1 MTLRMLTAGESH
13 GRGLVAVLEGM
24 PRGLEVSTSALE
36 LDLARRR
43 RGYGRSPRM
52 KLERDEVRILAGV
65 RDGVTMGSPLAL
77 WIENSGSSFWEE
89 AMSFDEVP
97 PEAMEA
103 RAIRS
108 PRPGH
113 ADLPGCLKFLLRD
126 AREVAE
132 RASAR
137 STAARVACGSVCR
150 LLLKELGVEVQ
161 GAVCSIGRSYF
172 GMPSSEEEWER
183 AFASDMGLWS
193 SDLERTAVREIE
205 GAAQEGDSLGGTFW
219 VRAKGVPPGL
229 GSLSEWDRRLDARLA
244 FALMSIPSVKGV
256 EVGMG
261 FALSSMRGSE
271 AHDAFVIGPHG
282 PRRTSN
288 RSGGIDGGLSNGE
301 DILLRASLKPIPTIP
316 RSLQSFDVRDMSP
329 SPSHS
334 ERADVCA
341 VPAAC
346 VVGEAMVCL
355 VLASVF
361 LEEFGGGTLLEL
373 KERVFG
379 YRELRR
385 RWFEG
390 VR

>member
-1 MTLRMLTAGESH
+1 MALRMLTAGESH
-13 GRGLVAVLEGM
+13 GRGFVAVLEGL
-24 PRGLEVSTSALE
+24 PRGLKVSASAIE
-36 LDLARRR
+36 EDLARRR
-43 RGYGRSPRM
+43 RGHGRSPRM
-52 KLERDEVRILAGV
+52 KLERDEVRILAGL
-65 RDGVTMGSPLAL
+65 RDGLTMGSPLAL
-77 WIENSGSSFWEE
+77 WIENSESSFWEE
-89 AMSFDEVP
+89 AMSAKSVP

-103 RAIRS
+103 KAIRS

-137 STAARVACGSVCR
+137 STVARVASGSVCR
-150 LLLKELGVEVQ
+150 LLLMELGVEVQ
-161 GAVCSIGRSYF
+161 GAVCSIGRLSF

-183 AFASDMGLWS
+183 AFRSDMGLWRS
-193 SDLERTAVREIE
+193 ELERDAVQEIDD
-205 GAAQEGDSLGGTFW
+205 AAKEGDSLGGTFW

-244 FALMSIPSVKGV
+244 SALMSIPSVKGV

-271 AHDAFVIGPHG
+271 AQDAFVLGPGG
-282 PRRTSN
+282 PRRISN

-301 DILLRASLKPIPTIP
+301 DILLRASVKPIPTVP
-316 RSLQSFDVRDMSP
+316 KSLQSFDARDMSP
-329 SPSHS
+329 SPSHF

-361 LEEFGGGTLLEL
+361 LEEFGGSTMSEL
-373 KERVFG
+373 KERVFS